1 MIKYMDK
8 VLIGCLIFAAVAALY
23 LSFTGST
30 NLLYVG

>member
-8 VLIGCLIFAAVAALY
+8 VLIACMAFAAVAALY
-23 LSFTGST
+23 LSLSG

>member
-8 VLIGCLIFAAVAALY
+8 VLIACMMFAAAAALY

>member
-8 VLIGCLIFAAVAALY
+8 VLFACMVFAAVAALY
-23 LSFTGST
+23 LSISQ

>member
-8 VLIGCLIFAAVAALY
+8 VLIACMLFAAAAALY
-23 LSFTGST
+23 LAFSG

>member
-8 VLIGCLIFAAVAALY
+8 VLIACMAFAAVAALY
-23 LSFTGST
+23 LSFSG

>member
-8 VLIGCLIFAAVAALY
+8 ILIACMVGSAIMAIY
-23 LSFTGST
+23 LSFTN

>member
-8 VLIGCLIFAAVAALY
+8 VLIGCMLFAAAAAIY
-23 LSFTGST
+23 LSFTAST

>member
-8 VLIGCLIFAAVAALY
+8 VLIACMVFAAVAALY
-23 LSFTGST
+23 LSFSG

>member
-8 VLIGCLIFAAVAALY
+8 VLIACMGFAAIAAIY
-23 LSFTGST
+23 LSFSG

>member
-8 VLIGCLIFAAVAALY
+8 ILFACMNGAAIVAVY
-23 LSFTGST
+23 LSVTK

>member
-8 VLIGCLIFAAVAALY
+8 VLFACMIFAAVAAMY
-23 LSFTGST
+23 LSFTSGT

>member
-8 VLIGCLIFAAVAALY
+8 VLIACLGFAAVAAMY
-23 LSFTGST
+23 LAITQT